1 MTEPVKTRRYD
12 NSRRQAQVQATR
24 AEVVAA
30 ARRLFVERGYP
41 ATTIEAVADAAAT
54 PIATVYR
61 LFGSK
66 RGILSAVLD
75 VSYAGDDAPVAVGDR
90 QVVADAMR
98 APDPAALLAAFAHLR
113 SEILARAAPVEQVLS
128 GAAEVDREAGELL
141 ARANRQ
147 RLAGQ
152 SRIARELARRG
163 ALADGVD
170 ENEAVDVI
178 YALMSRELYRIL
190 TVEREWSAERYER
203 WLAKAL
209 AALLLPPPG
218 RSVSPRG

>member
-1 MTEPVKTRRYD
+1 MTERVKRRPYD
-12 NSRRQAQVQATR
+12 NSRRAAQVQAAR
-24 AEVVAA
+24 AEVVSA

-41 ATTIEAVADAAAT
+41 ATTMDAVADAAAT

-66 RGILSAVLD
+66 RAILSAVLD
-75 VSYAGDDAPVAVGDR
+75 VSYAGDDVPVAMGDR
-90 QVVADAMR
+90 HVVQEAMR
-98 APDPAALLAAFAHLR
+98 EPDPAALLAAFARLR
-113 SEILARAAPVEQVLS
+113 SQILERAAPVEQVLS
-128 GAAEVDREAGELL
+128 GAAEVDAEAAELL

-147 RLAGQ
+147 RLEGQ

-163 ALADGVD
+163 ALAGDVNED
-170 ENEAVDVI
+170 EAVDVI

-190 TVEREWSAERYER
+190 TVERGWSAERYER

-209 AALLLPPPG
+209 VALLLPPAEP
-218 RSVSPRG
+218 S